1 MKRSWM
7 ILGILILCS
16 CIPQKHPDTPVEPAK
31 LLFIDGVVQSVS
43 GSEATIS
50 LKLPDTQRSPD
61 NPISELA
68 QQVVNKCLFIEGINT
83 EVNNIAGTVKE
94 ARGGNVVITFAAPA
108 VFAANSS
115 VKLKI
120 PKKTLAI
127 VDFEVIRG
135 REKAAG
141 RVTLESLT
149 SSLID
154 SGQFTIV
161 ERSKLKSVIS
171 ELQLSLSGLTKE
183 TPEKIMGNLITA
195 DLILTGTLAEISGVW
210 DINLRLVNVRTGEA
224 VAAVT
229 MKTPLFKPAELR
241 DAGGLNE
248 DFEVSTA
255 NSAWGIGYK
264 GKGVFVVKM
273 DKTQG
278 ADGSKQSMRMDV
290 DFTGSPKD
298 MLARIDN
305 MKKRD
310 LSMYTGIEFYVKAD
324 PQVTGHLRILTSD
337 RDDPNTMDAW
347 VALFE
352 TEAEWKLVRVSFD
365 DLFVGRG
372 WVKGGASKFG
382 AKAGKQV
389 IDLSRVEAF
398 SIGAYS
404 ENNPPVKGS
413 MWIDKVRF
421 YTD

>member
-1 MKRSWM
+1 MKNLSA
-7 ILGILILCS
+7 IIITFLLCS
-16 CIPQKHPDTPVEPAK
+16 CITPKEPDRAPEPVK
-31 LLFIDGVVQSVS
+31 LLFIDGIVQTVS
-43 GSEATIS
+43 GNDVTVSI
-50 LKLPDTQRSPD
+50 KMPDIQKSTD
-61 NPISELA
+61 NPVSELA
-68 QQVVNKCLFIEGINT
+68 QQVVNRSVFIEGIKT

-94 ARGGNVVITFAAPA
+94 VRGSNVVITLAAPA

-120 PKKTLAI
+120 PKKTLAV

-141 RVTLESLT
+141 RVTLEGLT
-149 SSLID
+149 SLLID

-161 ERSKLKSVIS
+161 ERSKLKSVIN

-183 TPEKIMGNLITA
+183 TPEKIIGNLITA

-229 MKTPLFKPAELR
+229 MKTPLFKPNELR
-241 DAGGLNE
+241 DATSLNE
-248 DFEVSTA
+248 DFEGSTLTP
-255 NSAWGIGYK
+255 AWSIGYK
-264 GKGVFVVKM
+264 AKGVFVIKT
-273 DKTQG
+273 DKAKG
-278 ADGSKQSMRMDV
+278 ADNSKQSMRMDF

-298 MLARIDN
+298 MLARIEN

-310 LSMYTGIEFYVKAD
+310 LSMFSGIEFYVKAE
-324 PQVTGHLRILTSD
+324 PQVIGHLRILISD
-337 RDDPNTMDAW
+337 RDDPNTIDAW

-352 TEAEWKLVRVSFD
+352 TETDWKLVRVSFED
-365 DLFVGRG
+365 IFIGRG
-372 WVKGGASKFG
+372 WVKGGATKFG
-382 AKAGKQV
+382 AKAGKQI

-404 ENNPPVKGS
+404 ENNPPVKGTI
-413 MWIDKVRF
+413 WIDKVRF

>member
-1 MKRSWM
+1 M
-7 ILGILILCS
+7 IIMLLLCS
-16 CIPQKHPDTPVEPAK
+16 CITPKEPDRPPEPAK
-31 LLFIDGVVQSVS
+31 LLFIDGIVRSVS
-43 GSEATIS
+43 GNDATVSI
-50 LKLPDTQRSPD
+50 KMPDIQKSPD
-61 NPISELA
+61 NPVSELA
-68 QQVVNKCLFIEGINT
+68 QQVVNRCLFIEGVKT
-83 EVNNIAGTVKE
+83 EVNNISGTVKE
-94 ARGGNVVITFAAPA
+94 VRGGNVVITFATPA
-108 VFAANSS
+108 VFAVDSP

-120 PKKTLAI
+120 PKKTLAV

-149 SSLID
+149 SLLID

-161 ERSKLKSVIS
+161 ERSKLKAVIN

-229 MKTPLFKPAELR
+229 MKTPLFKPTELR

-248 DFEVSTA
+248 DFEG
-255 NSAWGIGYK
+255 SAVNPAWQIGYK
-264 GKGVFVVKM
+264 SKGVFVIKM
-273 DKTQG
+273 DKAKG
-278 ADGSKQSMRMDV
+278 ADNSKQSMRMDF

-298 MLARIDN
+298 TLARMEN

-310 LSMYTGIEFYVKAD
+310 ISMYSGIEFYVKAE
-324 PQVTGHLRILTSD
+324 PQVTGHLRVLISD

-352 TEAEWKLVRVSFD
+352 TETDWKLVRVSFE

-372 WVKGGASKFG
+372 WVKSGASKFG
-382 AKAGKQV
+382 AKAGKQI
-389 IDLSRVEAF
+389 IDLSRIETF

-404 ENNPPVKGS
+404 ENNPPVKGT

-421 YTD
+421 YSD